1 MSIGSNIK
9 NLRVAHDLTQ
19 SDLGR
24 IAGVTDKAVS
34 SWESDAKVP
43 RMGAVQ
49 RIADYFS
56 IPKSAILD
64 DSTPISAPS
73 DVFASKLKAL
83 RKQHGLTQTQ
93 FAKEFN
99 VANGTIAMWE
109 SGKRKPDLDTLR
121 RIADFFG
128 VTADYLLGADTECGS
143 KPASKPVGDYAPRL
157 RELREKRGLTLDQVA
172 DALGLR
178 NQYISNYE
186 LGKRRPD
193 YDTLSKLAD
202 FYHVSIDYL
211 LGHDKTAPETEGGLT
226 PEEKFFMENVG
237 KLTPDQRA
245 FLAAQIKV
253 LLEGQK

>member
-56 IPKSAILD
+56 VPKSAILD
-64 DSTPISAPS
+64 DSATSPAPVAYNSNPTP
-73 DVFASKLKAL
+73 
-83 RKQHGLTQTQ
+83 
-93 FAKEFN
+93 
-99 VANGTIAMWE
+99 
-109 SGKRKPDLDTLR
+109 
-121 RIADFFG
+121 
-128 VTADYLLGADTECGS
+128 
-143 KPASKPVGDYAPRL
+143 KPASDYAPRL

-172 DALGLR
+172 AALGLR
-178 NQYISNYE
+178 NQYVSNYE

-193 YDTLSKLAD
+193 YDTLSKFAD
-202 FYHVSIDYL
+202 FYHVSTDYL

-226 PEEKFFMENVG
+226 PEDKFFLENVG